1 MMMSDLQFS
10 KLQRQALIHRFDANE
25 TPFLERE
32 LTQVR
37 AKVYTVQYAIPMGRQ
52 FAPKATDIAPSANS
66 YVYKVYDPK
75 GAAKV
80 IAYKSNDVPR
90 VDLVAKEVLGVV
102 RPIACAYAWDLNEL
116 REAARVGMP
125 LADMKAKTA
134 ADFIERS
141 IDQIIA
147 FGSLPDETG
156 TLPDIGLTGLVNNAA
171 VAGLGIIA
179 LSYWP
184 GGAVAVDTIMAEL
197 NNLVSTPGT
206 FSENIW
212 NTNTLLLPTAHYA
225 YIEQKTF
232 SSLTGETILTV
243 FKRNHPQIT
252 MVAPWSK
259 LKTAGAGGVPR
270 AIAYQRDNT
279 VLEAVIPQE
288 MEILPPEM
296 QGFEVVYNCHARCG
310 GTKIYQPLGVRYGDF
325 ATS

>member
-1 MMMSDLQFS
+1 MNDQQF
-10 KLQRQALIHRFDANE
+10 LAMQRRALLGRFDAGE

-37 AKVYTVQYAIPMGRQ
+37 ARVYTVQYPFPMGRQ

-75 GAAKV
+75 GMAKFV
-80 IAYKSNDVPR
+80 AYKANDIPR
-90 VDLVAKEVLGVV
+90 VDLTAKEVLGLV
-102 RPIACAYAWDLNEL
+102 RTVACAYAWDVNEL
-116 REAARVGMP
+116 KEAARVGIGLP
-125 LADMKAKTA
+125 EMKARAA
-134 ADFIERS
+134 ADFIERA
-141 IDQIIA
+141 IDAVLA

-156 TLPDIGLTGLVNNAA
+156 ALPDVGLTGLANNTA
-171 VAGLGIIA
+171 VSGLGIIP
-179 LSYWP
+179 LTYWP
-184 GGAVAVDTIMAEL
+184 GGATTADNIMKEL
-197 NNLVSTPGT
+197 NLLTSTVGT

-212 NTNTLLLPTAHYA
+212 NVNTLLLPTAHYA
-225 YIEQKTF
+225 YIEQATF

-243 FKRNHPQIT
+243 FKRNHPTIT

-270 AIAYQRDNT
+270 AIAYQRDPM
-279 VLEAVIPQE
+279 VLEAIIPQE

-296 QGFEVVYNCHARCG
+296 QGFEVIYNCHARVG
-310 GTKIYQPLGVRYGDF
+310 GTKIYQPLAMRYGDF

>member
-1 MMMSDLQFS
+1 MDDIQFS
-10 KLQRQALIHRFDANE
+10 RMQRMALLGRFDTNE

-37 AKVYTVQYAIPMGRQ
+37 ARVYTVQYPFPMGRQ

-66 YVYKVYDPK
+66 FVYKVYDPK
-75 GAAKV
+75 GMAKFV
-80 IAYKSNDVPR
+80 AYKANDIPR
-90 VDLVAKEVLGVV
+90 VDLVAKEVLGLV
-102 RPIACAYAWDLNEL
+102 RTVACAYAWDVNEL
-116 REAARVGMP
+116 KEAARVGIGLP
-125 LADMKAKTA
+125 EMKARAA
-134 ADFIERS
+134 ADFIERA
-141 IDQIIA
+141 IDSVLA
-147 FGSLPDETG
+147 YGSLPDETG
-156 TLPDIGLTGLVNNAA
+156 TLPDVGLTGLTNNAA
-171 VAGLGIIA
+171 VAALGIIS

-184 GGAVAVDTIMAEL
+184 GGGVTADNIMKEL
-197 NNLVSTPGT
+197 NLLVSTPGT
-206 FSENIW
+206 FSDNIW

-225 YIEQKTF
+225 YIEQATF

-270 AIAYQRDNT
+270 AIAYQRDPM
-279 VLEAVIPQE
+279 VLEAIIPQE

-296 QGFEVVYNCHARCG
+296 QGFEVIYNCHARVG
-310 GTKIYQPLGVRYGDF
+310 GTKIYQPLGMRYGDF